1 MTGLLLGR
9 QCTKDARALIKA
21 CQECQVHKPVP
32 RNPQE
37 TLNPITSSWPFYK
50 WGIDIA
56 GPFPER
62 PGKVK
67 FLIVAMDYFT
77 KWIEAKPVATIT
89 GNQVK
94 KFVWENIVCRFGLPG
109 EIISDNGKQLRDN
122 PFKDW
127 CERLCIQQHFA
138 FVKHHQMNE
147 LVERA
152 NRSLGE
158 GIKARIGKENKNW
171 LEEISHVLWAHRTM
185 IKSSNGDTPFS
196 LTYGT
201 AACHTQRNY
210 KCHVQDNNSML
221 PKIDEALEINIE
233 IRIEEKSE
241 MQRNKRSK
249 SRGKWKNTTTTKLRN
264 TSFKPET

>member
-1 MTGLLLGR
+1 MH
-9 QCTKDARALIKA
+9 KDARALIKA
-21 CQECQVHKPVP
+21 CQECKVHKPAP

-37 TLNPITSSWPFYK
+37 KLNLITSPWPFYK

-56 GPFPER
+56 GPFPEG

-77 KWIEAKPVATIT
+77 KWIEAKPVATII

-94 KFVWENIVCRFGLPG
+94 KFIWENIVCIFGIPG
-109 EIISDNGKQLRDN
+109 EIISDNGKQFRDN
-122 PFKDW
+122 PFRDW
-127 CERLCIQQHFA
+127 SEKLCIQQHFA
-138 FVKHHQMNE
+138 SVKHPQTNG

-158 GIKARIGKENKNW
+158 GIKARLGKDNKNW

-185 IKSSNGDTPFS
+185 IKSSNGDTSFS

-201 AACHTQRNY
+201 KAVIPAKIRMPTFRAAEVDVAEN
-210 KCHVQDNNSML
+210 
-221 PKIDEALEINIE
+221 DEALEINLE
-233 IRIEEKSE
+233 LLEEK
-241 MQRNKRSK
+241 
-249 SRGKWKNTTTTKLRN
+249 
-264 TSFKPET
+264 